1 MGFIPFSQEFSYPR
15 LVGCSHQLREGV
27 GRARAAGPGSNH
39 RPSRSPNTHADAHS
53 LCTPQPE
60 RRGPAAHPA
69 PGLKTSS
76 SGSVPKPTQLL
87 VTPLPPCLKQA
98 TPGFLQK
105 CVLWGP
111 TKANFTRVPGQSC
124 REGCTEHTH
133 QAFHIWAQQAWWGQS
148 GSCGSNC
155 GASAPS
161 WPLLLGAPHQGHQQ
175 SAGLGPQRRTEPV
188 GSCCSALLLQRPGRH
203 RAGGEEALGEPSS
216 LRAPRISACS

>member
-1 MGFIPFSQEFSYPR
+1 MFCFGYSKKIRWQWLHDLGFIPFSQEFSYPR

-27 GRARAAGPGSNH
+27 GKARAAGPGSTH

-98 TPGFLQK
+98 TPGFLHRSVFCRDPSRLGSQQGSQDRAAGRGARSTHTRP
-105 CVLWGP
+105 L
-111 TKANFTRVPGQSC
+111 KAHHLKIWAPQARRGLSDSC
-124 REGCTEHTH
+124 R
-133 QAFHIWAQQAWWGQS
+133 
-148 GSCGSNC
+148 SNC

-161 WPLLLGAPHQGHQQ
+161 WPLTSGAPDQQG
-175 SAGLGPQRRTEPV
+175 AVPGPPRRTEPV
-188 GSCCSALLLQRPGRH
+188 GGHCSALLL
-203 RAGGEEALGEPSS
+203 
-216 LRAPRISACS
+216 